1 MAICANP
8 DVLIA
13 DEPTTALDV
22 TTQAR
27 IMDILTRLV
36 EERQMA
42 VLLITH
48 DLGLAAS
55 FCDDVHVM
63 YGGRIVERGTSADV
77 FRAPVHPYTEA
88 LLESICRLDRPLDE
102 PITAIGGQ
110 PPLPQHL
117 PAGCSFHPRCPIA
130 HELCREEFPP
140 SVELVGR
147 MAECHFA
154 RERYEANA

>member
-1 MAICANP
+1 
-8 DVLIA
+8 
-13 DEPTTALDV
+13 
-22 TTQAR
+22 
-27 IMDILTRLV
+27 
-36 EERQMA
+36 MA
-42 VLLITH
+42 VLLIKH

-63 YGGRIVERGTSADV
+63 YGGRIVERGPSADV

-88 LLESICRLDRPLDE
+88 LLESICRIDRPLDE

-130 HELCREEFPP
+130 HEICRDEFPP
-140 SVELVGR
+140 TVDLEGT

-154 RERYEANA
+154 RERHEAHA